1 MSFKEKVQKIVLEMA
16 EGQNLKEIKNDLLE
30 SVAREVK
37 ENHEKL
43 VMASLDEWKQGTIKA
58 AVLEVI
64 KELTPA
70 ERKNLLSK

>member
-43 VMASLDEWKQGTIKA
+43 VMASRDVWKQGTLKA

-70 ERKNLLSK
+70 ERKILLSK